1 MHKKQKNKLWF
12 ILYAL
17 FLGGATAILSVISD
31 NLQFIYLDGPITTPR
46 FIISYLAIM
55 FDSLPIW
62 FLLAMITGR
71 IFGKNIKS
79 AATYSTIYT
88 LIAITI
94 YFVIGSSYS
103 GGPNILALGL
113 KSLAYVLI
121 TWYGASVLGGILGGI
136 TGFVFRSKPYVLL
149 IFPAGVILQLCI
161 NGTRA
166 WVDTIGIAQS
176 TTYCLMLA
184 ISLWYFYILNKKKV
198 NLN

>member
-1 MHKKQKNKLWF
+1 VYKNHKNKLWF
-12 ILYAL
+12 ILYVIII
-17 FLGGATAILSVISD
+17 GGATAILSVISD
-31 NLQFIYLDGPITTPR
+31 NLQFIYLDGPITTSR
-46 FIISYLAIM
+46 FIVSYLAIM
-55 FDSLPIW
+55 FNSLPIW

-79 AATYSTIYT
+79 AAIYSTIYT
-88 LIAITI
+88 LTSITI

-121 TWYGASVLGGILGGI
+121 TWYGASVLGGFLGGI
-136 TGFVFRSKPYVLL
+136 IGFVFRSKPYVLL

-161 NGTRA
+161 NGTHA
-166 WVDTIGIAQS
+166 WEDRLGIAQS
-176 TTYCLMLA
+176 ITYCLMLV

-198 NLN
+198 NSD